1 MIPVLASKRY
11 EIMTAAKQSSHY
23 VCQACG
29 SVSRKWA
36 GKCDACDGW
45 NTIIEESVTVTPKGL
60 KPGKTKGLEIA
71 SLADTVAPHARQ
83 TTGIAEL
90 DRVLGGGLVEGSAIL
105 LGGDPGIGKSTLL
118 LQAASTLATGGRN
131 VLYIS
136 GEESLAQIQ
145 LRSQRLGLANSPLT
159 LATATSVRDI
169 LSSIDGP
176 NAPDVVVIDSIQTMF
191 VDSLDS
197 APGTVA
203 QVRASTHELIRAA
216 KKRGFSLILVGHVTK
231 DGQIAGPRVLEHMV
245 DTVLYFEGDRGQYY
259 RILRAVK
266 NRFGATDEIG
276 VFAMSDT
283 GLEQVVN
290 PSALFLHA
298 RENPVSGAA
307 VFAGMEGT
315 RPLLIEIQALVSQ
328 STMATPRRATVGYD
342 GGRLAMILA
351 VLETRAGM
359 RFSDKEVFL
368 NVAGGLKITEPAAD
382 VATAMALLSA
392 LLDKPLPTSIVAF
405 GEIGLTGEIRAVSRS
420 DTRLKESAALG
431 FARAVIP
438 ASTPDTPRS
447 ADTHHR
453 VAHVDALVRFMLE
466 G

>member
-1 MIPVLASKRY
+1 M
-11 EIMTAAKQSSHY
+11 AKLSNQY

-29 SVSRKWA
+29 AVHAKWS
-36 GKCDACDGW
+36 GRCDACGEW
-45 NTIIEESVTVTPKGL
+45 NSIVEESVTMTPKGM
-60 KPGKTKGLEIA
+60 KPGKSKGLEIA
-71 SLADTVAPHARQ
+71 TLADTVASPARA

-90 DRVLGGGLVEGSAIL
+90 DRVLGGGLVEASAIL

-118 LQAASTLATGGRN
+118 LQAAATLAKGNRSI
-131 VLYIS
+131 LYVS

-145 LRSQRLGLANSPLT
+145 LRSQRLGLSNAPLK
-159 LATATSVRDI
+159 LATATSVREI
-169 LSSIDGP
+169 LASVDSAQSQID
-176 NAPDVVVIDSIQTMF
+176 VLIIDSIQTMF
-191 VDSLDS
+191 VDNIES

-276 VFAMSDT
+276 VFAMSDM
-283 GLEQVVN
+283 GLEEVKN
-290 PSALFLHA
+290 PSALFLHDRA
-298 RENPVSGAA
+298 HPVSGAA

-315 RPLLIEIQALVSQ
+315 RPLLAEIQALVSQ
-328 STMATPRRATVGYD
+328 SGMSTPRRATVGFD
-342 GGRLAMILA
+342 NARLSMILA
-351 VLETRAGM
+351 VLETRGGM

-368 NVAGGLKITEPAAD
+368 NVAGGLKLSEPAAD
-382 VATAMALLSA
+382 VAASLALISA
-392 LLDKPLPTSIVAF
+392 LLDKPLPASLVAF
-405 GEIGLTGEIRAVSRS
+405 GEIGLTGEIRAVSRT
-420 DTRLKESAALG
+420 DTRLKEAAALG
-431 FARAVIP
+431 FTRAVIP
-438 ASTPDTPRS
+438 ASSPEKLNARD
-447 ADTHHR
+447 R
-453 VAHVDALVRFMLE
+453 VGHVDALVKFVLE

>member
-1 MIPVLASKRY
+1 M
-11 EIMTAAKQSSHY
+11 AKNSNQY
-23 VCQACG
+23 VCQSCG
-29 SVSRKWA
+29 AVSAKWT
-36 GKCDACDGW
+36 GRCESCGEW
-45 NTIIEESVTVTPKGL
+45 NSIVEESVTITPKGM
-60 KPGKTKGLEIA
+60 KPGKSKGLEIA
-71 SLADTVAPHARQ
+71 TLADTVAPHARE

-118 LQAASTLATGGRN
+118 LQAAAILAGGGHS
-131 VLYIS
+131 VLYVS

-145 LRSQRLGLANSPLT
+145 LRSQRLGLSNAPLK
-159 LATATSVRDI
+159 LATATSVREI
-169 LSSIDGP
+169 LASIDTGQ
-176 NAPDVVVIDSIQTMF
+176 APDVVIIDSIQTMF

-216 KKRGFSLILVGHVTK
+216 KKRGFALILVGHVTK

-283 GLEQVVN
+283 GLEEVKN

-298 RENPVSGAA
+298 REKPVSGAA

-315 RPLLIEIQALVSQ
+315 RPLLIEIQALVSP

-342 GGRLAMILA
+342 SARLSMILA

-359 RFSDKEVFL
+359 RFADKEVFL

-382 VATAMALLSA
+382 VAVAMALLSA
-392 LLDKPLPTSIVAF
+392 LLDKPLPTSLVGF
-405 GEIGLTGEIRAVSRS
+405 GEIGLTGEIRSVSRT
-420 DTRLKESAALG
+420 DTRLKEAAALG
-431 FARAVIP
+431 FARAIIP
-438 ASTPDTPRS
+438 ASSPEKLIAGD
-447 ADTHHR
+447 R
-453 VAHVDALVRFMLE
+453 VAHVDALVQFMLE
-466 G
+466 NG